1 MRRIILLF
9 ALLSLGLVAN
19 AQRINYGWSQGP
31 ETNQIFVDPAG
42 QNITIGYGING
53 WVPFSDAV
61 GYSVYG
67 SRYRKAK
74 DNQGWGIFLST
85 IVAPL
90 SGLLFAYGIDEGG
103 PVTAV
108 IGGVALAG
116 SLGAG
121 IPLWSKGR
129 KELDWMLN
137 DYSQRYGPKPTT
149 ASVSFG
155 ATNNGIGFSLN
166 F

>member
-1 MRRIILLF
+1 MRRYLLFF
-9 ALLSLGLVAN
+9 ALLSLGLVTN
-19 AQRINYGWSQGP
+19 AQRINYGWPQEQ

-85 IVAPL
+85 LVAPL
-90 SGLLFAYGIDEGG
+90 SGLLLAYGIDEGG
-103 PVTAV
+103 FVPAV

-121 IPLWSKGR
+121 IPLWTKGR

-137 DYSQRYGPKPTT
+137 DYSRRYGPKPTT

-155 ATNNGIGFSLN
+155 PTKNGVGLALIF
-166 F
+166 

>member
-1 MRRIILLF
+1 MRRYLLFF
-9 ALLSLGLVAN
+9 ALLSLGLVTN
-19 AQRINYGWSQGP
+19 AQRINYGWPQEQ

-85 IVAPL
+85 LVAPL
-90 SGLLFAYGIDEGG
+90 SGLLLAYGIDEGG
-103 PVTAV
+103 FVPAV
-108 IGGVALAG
+108 IGGVALGG

-121 IPLWSKGR
+121 IPLWTKGR

-137 DYSQRYGPKPTT
+137 DYSRRYGPKPTT

-155 ATNNGIGFSLN
+155 PTKNGVGFALN

>member
-1 MRRIILLF
+1 MKRIILLF
-9 ALLSLGLVAN
+9 ALLFLGLVAN
-19 AQRINYGWSQGP
+19 AQHIDYGWSQGG
-31 ETNQIFVDPAG
+31 ETDQIIVDPAF
-42 QNITIGYGING
+42 QSVTIGYGVNG

-85 IVAPL
+85 LVAPL
-90 SGLLFAYGIDEGG
+90 SGLLLAYGIDEGG
-103 PVTAV
+103 FVPAV

-121 IPLWSKGR
+121 IPLWTKGR

-137 DYSQRYGPKPTT
+137 DYSRRYGPKPTT

-155 ATNNGIGFSLN
+155 PTKNGVGLALN

>member
-1 MRRIILLF
+1 MRRYLLFF
-9 ALLSLGLVAN
+9 ALLSLGLVTN
-19 AQRINYGWSQGP
+19 AQRINYGLPQEQ

-74 DNQGWGIFLST
+74 DNQGWGILLST
-85 IVAPL
+85 LVAPL
-90 SGLLFAYGIDEGG
+90 SGLLLAYGIDEGG
-103 PVTAV
+103 FVPAV

-121 IPLWSKGR
+121 IPLWTKGR

-137 DYSQRYGPKPTT
+137 DYARRYGPKPTT

-155 ATNNGIGFSLN
+155 PTKNGVGLALN

>member
-9 ALLSLGLVAN
+9 ALLFLGLVAN
-19 AQRINYGWSQGP
+19 AQHIDYGWSQGG
-31 ETNQIFVDPAG
+31 ETDQIIVDPAF
-42 QNITIGYGING
+42 QSVTIGYGING

>member
-1 MRRIILLF
+1 MRRYLIFL
-9 ALLSLGLVAN
+9 ALLSLGLVTN
-19 AQRINYGWSQGP
+19 AQRINYGWPQEQ

-85 IVAPL
+85 LVAPL
-90 SGLLFAYGIDEGG
+90 SGLLLAYGIDEGG
-103 PVTAV
+103 FVPAV

-121 IPLWSKGR
+121 IPLWTKGR

-137 DYSQRYGPKPTT
+137 DYSRRYGPKPTT

-155 ATNNGIGFSLN
+155 PTKNGVGLALN